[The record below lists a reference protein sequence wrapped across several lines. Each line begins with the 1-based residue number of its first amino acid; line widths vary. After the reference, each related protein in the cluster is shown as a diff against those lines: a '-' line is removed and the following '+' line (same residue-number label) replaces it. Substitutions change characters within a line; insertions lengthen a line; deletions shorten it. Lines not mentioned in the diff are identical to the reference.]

1 MAQHMEVVSHLMVSY
16 AMESFVSNFASCVS
30 TPVADILNEVLDKE
44 CDYPKPAVLEDD
56 EEEETDACFP
66 QNGSL
71 LSSLESISKESVYS
85 ALSEDD
91 SHNSRVCISA
101 ISKDPDSELSL
112 ASTKSLKSFVSSLKD
127 CMDSGYVEDSDESS
141 LESMGRLDPKEERA
155 SPRRRHRLTN
165 KIYKLFKSK
174 SQLILGKELRDVS
187 EVASLSLPLRRAE
200 SLCNPVA
207 KHPIPMR
214 SRRAKSLPQH
224 VLRSALLQQCVPDNI
239 CIRRRPFLSCDEDTK
254 ISTLR
259 VIVFGSD
266 RILGKVARAYSN
278 LK

>member
-1 MAQHMEVVSHLMVSY
+1 MSNFVSY
-16 AMESFVSNFASCVS
+16 VS
-30 TPVADILNEVLDKE
+30 TLIADILNEVLDKE
-44 CDYPKPAVLEDD
+44 CDYPKPAVLEDE
-56 EEEETDACFP
+56 EEEETDGCFP
-66 QNGSL
+66 QNGSF

-85 ALSEDD
+85 TLLEDV
-91 SHNSRVCISA
+91 SCNSRVPISA

-141 LESMGRLDPKEERA
+141 LESTGRLDPREEKV
-155 SPRRRHRLTN
+155 SPRRRHKLTN

-187 EVASLSLPLRRAE
+187 EIASLSLPLRRAE

-207 KHPIPMR
+207 KNHIPMR
-214 SRRAKSLPQH
+214 SRRAQSLPQH
-224 VLRSALLQQCVPDNI
+224 VLSSALLQQRVPVNV
-239 CIRRRPFLSCDEDTK
+239 CIQRRPFLSCDEDMK

-259 VIVFGSD
+259 IVVFGSD